1 MDAIEEQLQEGE
13 SGLRD
18 EDKWLMEVDLDDL
31 TSGTNG
37 EREVYWLL
45 AVRAARE
52 RYRLQASRNRRRHG
66 CCRQTTREGF

>member
-1 MDAIEEQLQEGE
+1 MREK
-13 SGLRD
+13 
-18 EDKWLMEVDLDDL
+18 DKWLMEVELDDL

-52 RYRLQASRNRRRHG
+52 RYRLQTSGRRRH
-66 CCRQTTREGF
+66 RGF